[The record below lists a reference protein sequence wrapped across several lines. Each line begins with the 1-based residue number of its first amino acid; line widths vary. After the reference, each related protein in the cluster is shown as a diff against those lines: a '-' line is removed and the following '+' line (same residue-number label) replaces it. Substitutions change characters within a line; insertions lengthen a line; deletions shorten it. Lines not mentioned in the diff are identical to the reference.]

1 MLERKE
7 KRKEKEKIGNM
18 LSGANNELVLCCVQI
33 PLGQE
38 E

>member
-1 MLERKE
+1 
-7 KRKEKEKIGNM
+7 M

-38 E
+38 EWGQVPRGQDFSL